1 MCTFRGPVVHR
12 PSGGQGEQVGR
23 SAFDVR
29 SAYAE
34 HGASLVAFAASA
46 LRDRAL
52 AEDCV
57 QEVFV
62 RAWRAADRHD
72 PERGSVRTW
81 LFAIARNV
89 VVDAARSR
97 ARRAPPVADGSVPE
111 AADPRDAP
119 AAVVE
124 RMRLAQAL
132 AALSPDHRRVVVEVH
147 LNGRDYAD
155 VSRETGV
162 AVATLRTRMFY
173 ALKALRAEL
182 AADQQEGDHGGRR

>member
-1 MCTFRGPVVHR
+1 M
-12 PSGGQGEQVGR
+12 GR

-29 SAYAE
+29 AAHAE
-34 HGASLVAFAASA
+34 HGATLVAFAASA

-57 QEVFV
+57 QEVFL
-62 RAWRAADRHD
+62 RAWRSADRHD
-72 PERGSVRTW
+72 PDRGSVRTW

-89 VVDAARSR
+89 VVDAARAR
-97 ARRAPPVADGSVPE
+97 ARRAPVVADGSVPE
-111 AADPRDAP
+111 VADPRDAP

-132 AALSPDHRRVVVEVH
+132 AGLSPEHRQVVVEVH

-155 VSRETGV
+155 VAQETGV

-173 ALKALRAEL
+173 ALKALRTAL
-182 AADQQEGDHGGRR
+182 GADLTDDRGGVDDGGRR

>member
-1 MCTFRGPVVHR
+1 M
-12 PSGGQGEQVGR
+12 GR
-23 SAFDVR
+23 SAFDVAA
-29 SAYAE
+29 AYAE
-34 HGASLVAFAASA
+34 HGPSLLALATRS

-72 PERGSVRTW
+72 PDRGSVRTW
-81 LFAIARNV
+81 LFAITRNV
-89 VVDAARSR
+89 VVDAARAR
-97 ARRAPPVADGSVPE
+97 ARRPPVVGGDDAPE
-111 AADPRDAP
+111 PVDPRDAP

-132 AALSPDHRRVVVEVH
+132 AALSPEHRQVVVEVH

-155 VSRETGV
+155 VSRTTGV
-162 AVATLRTRMFY
+162 AAATLRTRMFY
-173 ALKALRAEL
+173 ALKALRAHLQDGPGEV
-182 AADQQEGDHGGRR
+182 DGGGL

>member
-1 MCTFRGPVVHR
+1 M
-12 PSGGQGEQVGR
+12 GR

-29 SAYAE
+29 AAYAE
-34 HGASLVAFAASA
+34 HGASLVAFAAAS
-46 LRDRAL
+46 LRDRGL

-62 RAWRAADRHD
+62 RAWRASDRHD
-72 PERGSVRTW
+72 PDRGSVRTW

-89 VVDAARSR
+89 VVDAARAR
-97 ARRAPPVADGSVPE
+97 ARRPGVAAGDAAPEV
-111 AADPRDAP
+111 ADPRDEH

-132 AALSPDHRRVVVEVH
+132 ARLTPEQRQVVVEVH

-155 VSRETGV
+155 VSQQTGV
-162 AVATLRTRMFY
+162 AAATLRTRMF
-173 ALKALRAEL
+173 AALRVL
-182 AADQQEGDHGGRR
+182 RKDLSEGPGSEEGGVSGGR

>member
-1 MCTFRGPVVHR
+1 M
-12 PSGGQGEQVGR
+12 GR

-29 SAYAE
+29 AAYAE
-34 HGASLVAFAASA
+34 HSASLVAFAASA
-46 LRDRAL
+46 LRDRTL

-57 QEVFV
+57 QEVFL
-62 RAWRAADRHD
+62 RAWRSADRHD
-72 PERGSVRTW
+72 PDRGSVRTW

-89 VVDAARSR
+89 VVDAARAR
-97 ARRAPPVADGSVPE
+97 TRRAPVVADGSTPE
-111 AADPRDAP
+111 QADPRDAP

-132 AALSPDHRRVVVEVH
+132 AALSPEHRQVVVQVH

-155 VSRETGV
+155 VSQETGV

-173 ALKALRAEL
+173 ALKALRTEL
-182 AADQQEGDHGGRR
+182 STVDGEVDDGGRR

>member
-1 MCTFRGPVVHR
+1 M
-12 PSGGQGEQVGR
+12 GR

-29 SAYAE
+29 AAHAE
-34 HGASLVAFAASA
+34 HSASLVAFAASA

-57 QEVFV
+57 QEVFL
-62 RAWRAADRHD
+62 RAWRSSERHD
-72 PERGSVRTW
+72 PDRGSVRTW

-89 VVDAARSR
+89 VVDAARAR
-97 ARRAPPVADGSVPE
+97 ARRAPVVADGSAPE

-132 AALSPDHRRVVVEVH
+132 ADLSPEHRHVVVQVH

-173 ALKALRAEL
+173 ALKALRTEL
-182 AADQQEGDHGGRR
+182 AADLQEGDDGGRR

>member
-1 MCTFRGPVVHR
+1 M
-12 PSGGQGEQVGR
+12 GR

-29 SAYAE
+29 AAYAE
-34 HGASLVAFAASA
+34 HGASLVSFAAAS

-62 RAWRAADRHD
+62 RAWRASERHD
-72 PERGSVRTW
+72 PDRGSVRTW

-89 VVDAARSR
+89 VVDAARAR
-97 ARRAPPVADGSVPE
+97 ARRPLVADGGAAPE
-111 AADPRDAP
+111 AVDPRDEQ

-132 AALSPDHRRVVVEVH
+132 ARLTPEQRQVVVEVH

-155 VSRETGV
+155 VSQETGV
-162 AVATLRTRMFY
+162 PAATLRTRMF
-173 ALKALRAEL
+173 AALRTLRKDLSAGPGSE
-182 AADQQEGDHGGRR
+182 QGGAQDG

>member
-1 MCTFRGPVVHR
+1 M
-12 PSGGQGEQVGR
+12 GR

-29 SAYAE
+29 AAHAE
-34 HGASLVAFAASA
+34 HSGALVAFAASA
-46 LRDRAL
+46 LRDRGL

-62 RAWRAADRHD
+62 RAWRSADRHD
-72 PERGSVRTW
+72 PDRGSVRTW

-89 VVDAARSR
+89 VVDAARAR
-97 ARRAPPVADGSVPE
+97 ARRAPVVADGSAPE

-132 AALSPDHRRVVVEVH
+132 AGLSPEHRQVVVEVQ

-155 VSRETGV
+155 VSRQTGV

-173 ALKALRAEL
+173 ALKALRTEL
-182 AADQQEGDHGGRR
+182 EADRAADQEGVDDGGRR

>member
-1 MCTFRGPVVHR
+1 M
-12 PSGGQGEQVGR
+12 GR

-29 SAYAE
+29 AAYAE
-34 HGASLVAFAASA
+34 HSASLVAFAASS

-62 RAWRAADRHD
+62 RAWRASERHD
-72 PERGSVRTW
+72 PDRGSVRTW

-89 VVDAARSR
+89 VVDAARAR
-97 ARRAPPVADGSVPE
+97 ARRPPVLATDAAPDP
-111 AADPRDAP
+111 ADPRDAP

-132 AALSPDHRRVVVEVH
+132 AGLSPEHRTVVVEVH

-173 ALKALRAEL
+173 ALKALRTAL
-182 AADQQEGDHGGRR
+182 GADLTDDRGGVDDGGRR

>member
-1 MCTFRGPVVHR
+1 
-12 PSGGQGEQVGR
+12 VGR

-29 SAYAE
+29 AAYAE
-34 HGASLVAFAASA
+34 HGATLVAFAASS

-62 RAWRAADRHD
+62 RAWRASERHD
-72 PERGSVRTW
+72 PDRGSVRTW

-89 VVDAARSR
+89 VVDAARAR
-97 ARRAPPVADGSVPE
+97 ARRAPVVADGSVPE
-111 AADPRDAP
+111 VADPRDEP

-132 AALSPDHRRVVVEVH
+132 AALSPEHRQVVVQVH

-173 ALKALRAEL
+173 ALKALRTEL
-182 AADQQEGDHGGRR
+182 AADRGADQEGADDRGRR